1 MKNTAP
7 SQLPTFADIRLM
19 NLRLF
24 RTGLLD
30 EAAEKI
36 KQPSSSDLL
45 ELETVEKESNPEEI
59 INLCRKISY
68 YKAKDALVEKILADQ
83 EHTMPLLIARFLRS
97 SHDKFIEQATLAL
110 GYCEEKYVD
119 EVVDRYEE
127 IRSDYAKAEFCVVLG
142 FRQKKECVE
151 LLRREA
157 ERMKKLSR
165 RNHSNNTAVGRAL
178 STDYQDGPLIALD
191 VMGERTLVR

>member
-1 MKNTAP
+1 MISTP
-7 SQLPTFADIRLM
+7 SSQLPTFADIRLM

-30 EAAEKI
+30 KAAEKT
-36 KQPSSSDLL
+36 KQPSEADLL
-45 ELETVEKESNPEEI
+45 DLEKVDKESDPALLVD
-59 INLCRKISY
+59 LCRKISY
-68 YKAKDALVEKILADQ
+68 YKAKDVLVEKILADQ
-83 EHTMPLLIARFLRS
+83 ENTMPLLIARFLRS

-142 FRQKKECVE
+142 FRQKKDCAE

-157 ERMKKLSR
+157 ARLKKIGQR
-165 RNHSNNTAVGRAL
+165 NNTAVGRAL
-178 STDYQDGPLIALD
+178 STDYQDGPILALET
-191 VMGERTLVR
+191 MGLKAV

>member
-1 MKNTAP
+1 MKTTHS

-36 KQPSSSDLL
+36 KQHSESDLKD
-45 ELETVEKESNPEEI
+45 LETVAKTDAPEVLVD
-59 INLCRKISY
+59 LCRKISY

-83 EHTMPLLIARFLRS
+83 ENTMPLLIARYLRS
-97 SHDKFIEQATLAL
+97 SHGKFIEQATLAL

-157 ERMKKLSR
+157 ARLKKIGQR
-165 RNHSNNTAVGRAL
+165 NNTAVGRAL
-178 STDYQDGPLIALD
+178 STDYQDGPILALET
-191 VMGERTLVR
+191 MGLKAV

>member
-1 MKNTAP
+1 MKTTPP

-36 KQPSSSDLL
+36 KQPSESDLKD
-45 ELETVEKESNPEEI
+45 LETVENTSCPEEV
-59 INLCRKISY
+59 INLCRKVSY
-68 YKAKDALVEKILADQ
+68 YKAKDALVEKILVDQ
-83 EHTMPLLIARFLRS
+83 ENTMPLLIARFLRS

-110 GYCEEKYVD
+110 GYCDEKYVD

-142 FRQKKECVE
+142 FREKKECAE
-151 LLRREA
+151 LLKREA
-157 ERMKKLSR
+157 ARLKKVSQ
-165 RNHSNNTAVGRAL
+165 SSNTAVGRAI
-178 STDYQDGPLIALD
+178 STDYQDGPLLALE
-191 VMGERTLVR
+191 VMGERE

>member
-1 MKNTAP
+1 MYSPHLLHQSERTHMKKTP
-7 SQLPTFADIRLM
+7 SSSQLPTFADIRLM

-36 KQPSSSDLL
+36 KQPSTSDLL
-45 ELETVEKESNPEEI
+45 ELNTVEKTNDQEEVV
-59 INLCRKISY
+59 NLCRKISY

-83 EHTMPLLIARFLRS
+83 EHTMPLLIARYLRS
-97 SHDKFIEQATLAL
+97 SQDKFIEQATLAL
-110 GYCEEKYVD
+110 GYCDEKYVD
-119 EVVDRYEE
+119 ELVVKYEE

-142 FRQKKECVE
+142 FRQKKECAE

-157 ERMKKLSR
+157 ERLSAR
-165 RNHSNNTAVGRAL
+165 KSE
-178 STDYQDGPLIALD
+178 YKDGPLLALD
-191 VMGERTLVR
+191 VMGV

>member
-1 MKNTAP
+1 MPTKGKSP

-19 NLRLF
+19 NLKLF

-36 KQPSSSDLL
+36 KQPSEADLL
-45 ELETVEKESNPEEI
+45 ELETVEKTDAPEALV
-59 INLCRKISY
+59 NLCRKVSY

-83 EHTMPLLIARFLRS
+83 ENTMPLLIARFLRS

-110 GYCEEKYVD
+110 GYCDEKYVD
-119 EVVDRYEE
+119 EVVDKYEE
-127 IRSDYAKAEFCVVLG
+127 TRSDYAKAEFCVVLG

-151 LLRREA
+151 LLRREVG
-157 ERMKKLSR
+157 RMSKLSR
-165 RNHSNNTAVGRAL
+165 SSSTAVGRAL
-178 STDYQDGPLIALD
+178 STDYQDGPRLALET
-191 VMGERTLVR
+191 MGIKAV

>member
-1 MKNTAP
+1 MKTTPP

-36 KQPSSSDLL
+36 KQPSESDLKD
-45 ELETVEKESNPEEI
+45 LETVDNTSSPEEV
-59 INLCRKISY
+59 INLCRKVSY
-68 YKAKDALVEKILADQ
+68 YKAKDALVEKILVDQ
-83 EHTMPLLIARFLRS
+83 ENTMPLLIARFLRS

-110 GYCEEKYVD
+110 GYCDEKYVD

-142 FRQKKECVE
+142 FREKKECAE
-151 LLRREA
+151 LLKREA
-157 ERMKKLSR
+157 ARLKKVSR
-165 RNHSNNTAVGRAL
+165 SSNTAVGRAI
-178 STDYQDGPLIALD
+178 SADYQDGPLLALE
-191 VMGERTLVR
+191 VMGERE

>member
-1 MKNTAP
+1 MNPPP

-36 KQPSSSDLL
+36 KQPSESDLL
-45 ELETVEKESNPEEI
+45 ELETVDKESSPEI
-59 INLCRKISY
+59 LVDLCRKISY
-68 YKAKDALVEKILADQ
+68 YKAKDALVEKILANQ
-83 EHTMPLLIARFLRS
+83 ENTMPLLISRFLRS

-119 EVVDRYEE
+119 EVVDRYEG

-142 FRQKKECVE
+142 FRQKKECAE

-157 ERMKKLSR
+157 ARLKKISQR
-165 RNHSNNTAVGRAL
+165 NNTAVGRAL
-178 STDYQDGPLIALD
+178 STDYQDGPRLALET
-191 VMGERTLVR
+191 MGIKAV

>member
-1 MKNTAP
+1 MKTTPP

-36 KQPSSSDLL
+36 KQPSESDLKD
-45 ELETVEKESNPEEI
+45 LETVENTSSPEEV
-59 INLCRKISY
+59 INLCRKVSY
-68 YKAKDALVEKILADQ
+68 YKAKDALVEKILVDQ
-83 EHTMPLLIARFLRS
+83 ENTMPLLIARFLRS

-142 FRQKKECVE
+142 FRQKKECGE

-157 ERMKKLSR
+157 ARLKKSSQR
-165 RNHSNNTAVGRAL
+165 NNTAVCRAL
-178 STDYQDGPLIALD
+178 STDYQDGPLLALE
-191 VMGERTLVR
+191 VMGERE